1 MSLTALDCIGAPY
14 VDRPCP
20 PWGCGVPYGHG
31 WDDHDGPGDH
41 GRGHG
46 RDVGE
51 NIHLYTREWAYE
63 PDDVTLPSTF
73 EATTIS
79 VYAGGNFVLG
89 DMTAEQARQHAAV
102 MRQDAD
108 DLLTAA
114 DMLDRIEA
122 ATA

>member
-1 MSLTALDCIGAPY
+1 MSVTALDSIGAPY

-20 PWGCGVPYGHG
+20 PWGCDVPYGHR

-51 NIHLYTREWAYE
+51 NIHLGTREWAYE

-73 EATTIS
+73 ESPTIS
-79 VYAGGNFVLG
+79 TCESLERR
-89 DMTAEQARQHAAV
+89 DMTAAQARQHAAV
-102 MRQDAD
+102 VRRAAD
-108 DLLTAA
+108 DLLEAA
-114 DMLDRIEA
+114 DMLDRFEA